1 MKFQHLVQI
10 NDPLNPLIDPLTR
23 EQVWHGLV
31 LKAENPLL
39 FVPTLD
45 SFKLLARHADWI
57 ERELRFGSQ
66 VVRDRVSFQPMD
78 QLRQETEA
86 TGEIPAATLVT
97 SIEAP
102 DEWQLFVRFDYSS
115 HPPNGAP
122 PVDPL
127 YQGFIQ
133 QAYVEADTDAIRTI
147 RRLAVE
153 GRL

>member
-10 NDPLNPLIDPLTR
+10 NDPLNPLIDPLSR
-23 EQVWHGLV
+23 AQVWRGLV
-31 LKAENPLL
+31 TKAENPLL

-45 SFKLLARHADWI
+45 SFKLLARDADSI
-57 ERELRFGSQ
+57 ERELHFGRL
-66 VVRDRVSFQPMD
+66 VVRDRITFEAPERM
-78 QLRQETEA
+78 RQETEA
-86 TGEIPAATLVT
+86 SGELPAAMLVT

-102 DEWQLFVRFDYSS
+102 DEWQLFVRFDYTS

-127 YQGFIQ
+127 YQRFIQ

-147 RRLAVE
+147 RRLVVE
-153 GRL
+153 GKL